1 MNTLLDPL
9 PGNLLLVVAPHAGGA
24 LMLELVARLACRGP
38 LRLLEGGNRFDV
50 YRCNQAVARALEEL
64 QAEASLRDRVAE
76 GSAAELTLRQI
87 MERIQLARA
96 FTCYQLVSLLKQT
109 PALPTP
115 TLVLDM
121 LTTFYDE
128 NVSADES
135 LRLLGIC
142 LGELHRLNRSA
153 PVAVSVR
160 PGPPGSRPELLETL
174 LGAAGQIW
182 MLEPDLPAPPPSLF

>member
-1 MNTLLDPL
+1 MNTLLDPH

-24 LMLELVARLACRGP
+24 LMLELVARLACQGP

-50 YRCNQAVARALEEL
+50 YRCNQAIARALQEL
-64 QAEASLRDRVAE
+64 QVKASPRAGVEE
-76 GSAAELTLRQI
+76 GSAAEFSLRQI

-109 PALPTP
+109 PALPMP

-128 NVSADES
+128 NVSNDES
-135 LRLLGIC
+135 LRLLGVC
-142 LGELHRLNRSA
+142 LEELQRLNRVA

-160 PGPPGSRPELLETL
+160 PAPPGSRPALLETL
-174 LGAAGQIW
+174 LGAAGQVW
-182 MLEPDLPAPPPSLF
+182 TLEPDVPAPPPTLF